1 MGAEV
6 CRIMIPPARLF
17 LETRQGASNRTPRQ
31 INRSLV
37 LNQIRTRQ
45 PISRADLARTSGLQ
59 RSTIS
64 NIVEGLLQEGWVV
77 ESSIGAS
84 PRGRKPTHLV
94 VSSHKV
100 VVAVDIHPAQTT
112 VALADMSGN
121 ISSLRQV
128 ALPSEPKRVIAAII
142 AAIRKVIA
150 DHPSCSFQGIG
161 INLPGRFNR
170 QLEKAVFAPNV
181 AWPIAQIK
189 SQVEQALNLPVVV
202 ENVANACALSEVW
215 FGYNDASR
223 DLVVI
228 NVSEGIGTGIFANGR
243 LLRGSG
249 EAAGEFGHVQIDP
262 GGRQCGCG
270 SRGCWETVAS
280 NSSALRYYEE
290 TAKRP
295 ASSFDDL
302 IGLAEQKDAHALAA
316 IEKMCRELGRGIHMI
331 VSALAPDEIV
341 IVGEIT
347 RLWALASAIIKAEVH
362 RFPLIGTPTL
372 RVPTDP
378 DKARLRSAVALVMT
392 EGFSADRR
400 SSRVAAMR

>member
-1 MGAEV
+1 M
-6 CRIMIPPARLF
+6 MPPSRLF
-17 LETRQGASNRTPRQ
+17 LEAKQGASNRTPRQ

-64 NIVEGLLQEGWVV
+64 TIVEGLLAEGWVV
-77 ESSIGAS
+77 ESATGAS
-84 PRGRKPTHLV
+84 TRGRKPTHLV
-94 VSSHKV
+94 VSANKV
-100 VVAVDIHPAQTT
+100 VVAVDIHPARTT
-112 VALADMSGN
+112 VALADMAGN

-128 ALPSEPKRVIAAII
+128 ALPTQPKRVIAAII
-142 AAIRKVIA
+142 EAIREVIA
-150 DHPSCSFQGIG
+150 DHPGFSFQGIG

-189 SQVEQALNLPVVV
+189 FEVERALGLLVVV

-215 FGYNDASR
+215 FGYNEANR

-243 LLRGSG
+243 LLRGNG
-249 EAAGEFGHVQIDP
+249 EAAGEFGHVQVDP
-262 GGRQCGCG
+262 KGRQCGCG

-290 TAKRP
+290 IADRRAP
-295 ASSFDDL
+295 SFDDL
-302 IGLAEQKDAHALAA
+302 VGLAERKDAQALAA
-316 IEKMCRELGRGIHMI
+316 IEKMCRELGRGMHMI
-331 VSALAPDEIV
+331 VSALAPTEIV

-347 RLWALASAIIKAEVH
+347 RLWPLVSSVIKAEMQK
-362 RFPLIGTPTL
+362 FPLIGIPAL

-378 DKARLRSAVALVMT
+378 EKARLRSAVALVMT
-392 EGFSADRR
+392 EGAAVLRANNG
-400 SSRVAAMR
+400 VATR

>member
-1 MGAEV
+1 
-6 CRIMIPPARLF
+6 MIPPSRLF
-17 LETRQGASNRTPRQ
+17 LETKQGASNRTPRQ

-64 NIVEGLLQEGWVV
+64 NIVEGLLAEGWVV
-77 ESSIGAS
+77 ESSTGAS

-94 VSSHKV
+94 VSSQKV
-100 VVAVDIHPAQTT
+100 VVAVDIHPARTT

-121 ISSLRQV
+121 ISSMRQV
-128 ALPSEPKRVIAAII
+128 ALPSQPNRVIAAII
-142 AAIRKVIA
+142 ASIRKVIT
-150 DHPSCSFQGIG
+150 DHPKYSFQGIG

-189 SQVEQALNLPVVV
+189 PEVEQALDLPVVV

-249 EAAGEFGHVQIDP
+249 EAAGEFGHVQVDP
-262 GGRQCGCG
+262 NGRQCGCG
-270 SRGCWETVAS
+270 SLGCWETVAS

-290 TAKRP
+290 NARRP
-295 ASSFDDL
+295 APSFDEL
-302 IGLAEQKDAHALAA
+302 IGLAEHGDAHALAA
-316 IEKMCRELGRGIHMI
+316 IERMCRELGRGMHMI
-331 VSALAPDEIV
+331 VSALAPNEIV
-341 IVGEIT
+341 VVGEIT
-347 RLWALASAIIKAEVH
+347 RLWPLALSVIKTELQ
-362 RFPLIGTPTL
+362 RFPLIGIPTL

-392 EGFSADRR
+392 EGLSADRKNMR
-400 SSRVAAMR
+400 AAVMR

>member
-1 MGAEV
+1 
-6 CRIMIPPARLF
+6 MIPPSRLF
-17 LETRQGASNRTPRQ
+17 LEARQGASNRTPRQ
-31 INRSLV
+31 INRSLI

-64 NIVEGLLQEGWVV
+64 SIVEDLLAEGWVV

-84 PRGRKPTHLV
+84 ARGRKPTHLV
-94 VSSHKV
+94 VSSNKV
-100 VVAVDIHPAQTT
+100 VIAVDVHPARTT

-121 ISSLRQV
+121 ISSVRQLT
-128 ALPSEPKRVIAAII
+128 LPSQPKRVIAAII

-150 DHPSCSFQGIG
+150 DHPGCSFQGIG

-181 AWPIAQIK
+181 DWPIAQIK
-189 SQVEQALNLPVVV
+189 LQVEQALGLLVVV

-223 DLVVI
+223 DLVVV
-228 NVSEGIGTGIFANGR
+228 NVSEGIGTGIFANGS
-243 LLRGSG
+243 LLRGHG
-249 EAAGEFGHVQIDP
+249 EAAGEFGHVQVDP

-280 NSSALRYYEE
+280 NSSALRYYQEISQRQ
-290 TAKRP
+290 TP
-295 ASSFDDL
+295 SFDEL
-302 IGLAEQKDAHALAA
+302 IGLAEKKDPHALSA
-316 IEKMCRELGRGIHMI
+316 IEEMCRALGRGMPMI
-331 VSALAPDEIV
+331 VSALAPAEIV

-347 RLWALASAIIKAEVH
+347 RLWPLALSVIKAEMQ
-362 RFPLIGTPTL
+362 RFPLISIPAL
-372 RVPTDP
+372 RVPTAP

-392 EGFSADRR
+392 EGLAGGRKDA
-400 SSRVAAMR
+400 RVAAIR

>member
-1 MGAEV
+1 
-6 CRIMIPPARLF
+6 MIPPSRLF
-17 LETRQGASNRTPRQ
+17 LEERQGASNRTPRQ

-64 NIVEGLLQEGWVV
+64 TIVEGLLAEGWVV
-77 ESSIGAS
+77 ESSLGES
-84 PRGRKPTHLV
+84 PRGRKPTHLI
-94 VSSHKV
+94 VSTRKV
-100 VVAVDIHPAQTT
+100 VVAVDIHPERTT
-112 VALADMSGN
+112 LALADMSGN
-121 ISSLRQV
+121 ISSLRHI
-128 ALPSEPKRVIAAII
+128 ALPANPTKVIACIV

-150 DHPSCSFQGIG
+150 NHPGFSFQGIG

-181 AWPIAQIK
+181 VWPIAQIK
-189 SQVEQALNLPVVV
+189 SQVEQAVGLLVVV

-215 FGYNDASR
+215 FGYNDARR

-249 EAAGEFGHVQIDP
+249 EAAGEFGHVQVDP
-262 GGRQCGCG
+262 HGRQCGCG

-280 NSSALRYYEE
+280 NSSAIRYYQEI
-290 TAKRP
+290 AHSP
-295 ASSFDDL
+295 ALSFDDL
-302 IGLAEQKDAHALAA
+302 IRLAEGSDPSALAA
-316 IEKMCRELGRGIHMI
+316 IEKMCRELGRGMHMI
-331 VSALAPDEIV
+331 VSALAPSEIV
-341 IVGEIT
+341 VVGEVT
-347 RLWALASAIIKAEVH
+347 RLWPLASSVINAELR
-362 RFPLIGTPTL
+362 RFPLIGVPTI

-378 DKARLRSAVALVMT
+378 EKARLRSAVAIVMT
-392 EGFSADRR
+392 EGTSADRKNGR
-400 SSRVAAMR
+400 LIAR